1 LLHSRAAQYLPAQ
14 LVPFMHGAG
23 ELRSRWPASEISCH
37 VGLVCDACPIGAKA
51 WCSRNRIV
59 IACRRFVDLA
69 RRRARPNR
77 LLSPVPRDC
86 GSAGHTGYER
96 RSHAANREN

>member
-1 LLHSRAAQYLPAQ
+1 LLNSRAAQYLPAQ

-59 IACRRFVDLA
+59 IACRPFVDLA
-69 RRRARPNR
+69 RRLAALGQIGCCHPCRAIVDRR
-77 LLSPVPRDC
+77 VTQAA
-86 GSAGHTGYER
+86 SALNER
-96 RSHAANREN
+96 RP